1 MKSTVLPCEDNILL
15 KASLWSVPDDA
26 ARAVVVVAPAL
37 GVPHG
42 FYARYASYLNTRGF
56 DVLSFDY
63 RGIAGS
69 GAGIDVDDIELAH
82 WGTRDLQAALQ
93 GAHAQAD
100 GRPVLL
106 VGHSIGGQIIGLAG
120 ASEALAGLVLV
131 AASAPHPSRYPWRD
145 RLGIELMWR
154 VLVPLFGRGRQFPA
168 RRLGFAS
175 LDLPGSVMRR
185 WRQWG
190 LSRDYLFDARHGLDV
205 QRYARLDQPLLAYSF
220 TDDRYASR
228 AAVEAL
234 LEQYS
239 AARIEH
245 RHVAP
250 ASGKSLG
257 HFGYFRESQRDTLWR
272 DTADWLERQLPA

>member
-1 MKSTVLPCEDNILL
+1 MTSTVLICEDGVSLR
-15 KASLWSVPDDA
+15 ASLWTVPGDA
-26 ARAVVVVAPAL
+26 AHAVVVVAPAL

-42 FYARYASYLNTRGF
+42 FYARHASYLNTRGF

-63 RGIAGS
+63 RGVAGS
-69 GAGIDVDDIELAH
+69 GAELDVDDIELAH
-82 WGTRDLQAALQ
+82 WGTRDLEAALQ
-93 GAHAQAD
+93 AARVQAR
-100 GRPVLL
+100 GRAVLL
-106 VGHSIGGQIIGLAG
+106 VGHSIGGQIAGLAA
-120 ASEALAGLVLV
+120 ASETLAGLVLV
-131 AASAPHPSRYPWRD
+131 AASAPHPSRYRLRD

-154 VLVPLFGRGRQFPA
+154 VLVPLFGRGRSFPA

-175 LDLPGSVMRR
+175 IDLPGSIMRR

-205 QRYARLDQPLLAYSF
+205 RRYARLRQPLLAYSF
-220 TDDRYASR
+220 TDDSYASR

-234 LEQYS
+234 LQQYS
-239 AARIEH
+239 TARIDH

-250 ASGKSLG
+250 ASGRSLG

-272 DTADWLERQLPA
+272 DTADWLERQLPG